1 MKHIIVDKDNPDKGA
16 IKEAAESILRG
27 ELVIFPTE
35 TVYGLACDATNDLAV
50 ERVFDAKGRSEENP
64 LPVQVPSADDLDKVA
79 ISVPAFGRALAS
91 AHWPGPLTLIVAK
104 NPNIPDSVTCGK
116 QTVGVRVPD
125 HPVAL
130 ALLQAVGKPIVAT
143 SANKSGNA
151 APCDAQD
158 AIDQIGSKVSIV
170 LDSGKTELGVASTIV
185 DVSQPSP
192 SVLRRGTIGED
203 DIKIAGEKIEN
214 D

>member
-1 MKHIIVDKDNPDKGA
+1 MKHIIVDKNNPDTGA
-16 IKEAAESILRG
+16 IKEAADAILRG

-64 LPVQVPSADDLDKVA
+64 LPVQVPSAYDLDKVA
-79 ISVPAFGRALAS
+79 SSVPAFGRALAA

-104 NPNIPDSVTCGK
+104 GPNIPDSVTCGK

-143 SANKSGNA
+143 SANISGNEP
-151 APCDAQD
+151 PCDAQD